1 MSMKLRKFN
10 KLLIPT
16 LVVSGALPFVAAQC
30 DKKSKNE
37 PQTKAQKIESAKTK
51 IKELLKI
58 LQTNKTKYVSK
69 TYEELSKNVEQIVSK
84 INATLNKQNVNLNE
98 LAQLEKEVKQ
108 EIARLENIYNKLKNE
123 REEIIAKYEKT
134 KNLLISFF
142 NLLTSKPIEGILDF
156 STDKTKVESITN
168 DADKL
173 IKDNNF
179 LNQQIS
185 EKVSLLEQQ
194 IAQINEKV
202 HAEYNEFKMK
212 VQNKM
217 GLLVDN
223 AYTDIKKQIEEI
235 FNNESKN
242 ASLPSF
248 YENIY
253 YSLSVKFKE
262 LLEEEKK
269 HFDPTKIELINLVT
283 EATLLKK
290 QVNTKFPNVSTT
302 NLETAINKAKTEINN
317 VNATEESIATA
328 KSDIHKEISSIKV
341 VIAKEELGKAIEH
354 VEAEYSKIKEDKF
367 YKSLKDTLK
376 KVIDEIKGIQGQAN
390 KTEDDY
396 KKALDKLKSSLEL
409 TKTKEKKISDFV
421 QSITKSIDECEK
433 ILKEKENKKFFE
445 NKAKELKNQ
454 FSSKKT
460 EYESENFGTL
470 TVDALINKLEESKEK
485 FEDLHLMIEAEFK
498 QLKDDYDEY
507 LDEWKKTF
515 DAIKKFEKRIENVAN
530 KEELMKMYNTSDEY
544 NNFKDEATI
553 KGYNISSR
561 DELLR
566 ITKKV
571 DADLYNAQKKFTKE
585 EINRLLNEFETIGK
599 AHSNEEY
606 KQIEFNV
613 QGRNKMK
620 YEQLKK
626 FMETFDD
633 YLYIINALLEEVEQK
648 LSEYKIKLNHTS

>member
-1 MSMKLRKFN
+1 MKLRKFN